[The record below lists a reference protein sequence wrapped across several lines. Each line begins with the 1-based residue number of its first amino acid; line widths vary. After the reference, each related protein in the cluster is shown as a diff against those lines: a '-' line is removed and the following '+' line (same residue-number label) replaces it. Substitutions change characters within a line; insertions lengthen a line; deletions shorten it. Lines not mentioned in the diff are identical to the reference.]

1 MCDLNMNTGTNVTF
15 VSFISYYVLHNSVP
29 LSESQTNHLKHDIDM
44 MLDLDKLHDITNQ
57 IYVGDIQLVKK
68 GIKHGKECGSA
79 NIMSE
84 YLLHALHMLEK
95 YCRIKIWKG
104 YHLSLHIVCS
114 WWRHQMET
122 FYALLAFCAGNSPVS
137 GEFPAQRPV
146 TGSFDVFFDLRL
158 NKRMSKQWWGWWFE
172 TPSCPL
178 WRHCNVFLRSC
189 CRKALPVLLWHSNY
203 WNRCWNVRKIPRSSR
218 ASLIVWRKCILMIC
232 NIVTLSTLLA
242 LCEGNP
248 LDSPHKRPVMW
259 DWSCQPEQTVVQ
271 TVKLTMIWA
280 AMTIIWRHCN
290 DIIFI

>member
-1 MCDLNMNTGTNVTF
+1 
-15 VSFISYYVLHNSVP
+15 
-29 LSESQTNHLKHDIDM
+29 M

-84 YLLHALHMLEK
+84 YLLHTLHMLEK
-95 YCRIKIWKG
+95 YCRIKKNWKG
-104 YHLSLHIVCS
+104 YHLSLQIVCPR
-114 WWRHQMET
+114 WLHQMET
-122 FYALLAFCAGNSPVS
+122 FSALLAFCAGNSPVT

-146 TGSFDVFFDLRL
+146 TGSFDVFFGLRL

-218 ASLIVWRKCILMIC
+218 ASRIVWRKYILM
-232 NIVTLSTLLA
+232 NL
-242 LCEGNP
+242 
-248 LDSPHKRPVMW
+248 
-259 DWSCQPEQTVVQ
+259 
-271 TVKLTMIWA
+271 
-280 AMTIIWRHCN
+280 
-290 DIIFI
+290 